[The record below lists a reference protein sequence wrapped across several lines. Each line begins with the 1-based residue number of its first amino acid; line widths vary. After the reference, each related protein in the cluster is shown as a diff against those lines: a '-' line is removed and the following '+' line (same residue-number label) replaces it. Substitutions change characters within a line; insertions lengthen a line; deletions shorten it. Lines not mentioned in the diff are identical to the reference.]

1 MNKIITISR
10 QFGSG
15 GHEIGKQLAHYLNI
29 PFYDKDILHL
39 VEQSTEYSKEYL
51 AENEEQV
58 PSIFSNSFFGS
69 NHTAFYPQIPTDR
82 VFFSISNVLKEI
94 AAKGPCVIVGRC
106 ADYVLEEWEPIN
118 FFIYASTDS
127 KVSRKLELQKQ
138 NNETPLSFEEMKKQV
153 RYVDKQR
160 AKYYEFYT
168 DKKWGVPKNYDLCL
182 NTSHLDIDTS
192 VRILANYIEVTQN
205 K

>member
-1 MNKIITISR
+1 MNKVITISR

-15 GHEIGKQLAHYLNI
+15 GHEIGKKLAEHFNI
-29 PFYDKDILHL
+29 PFYDKDILSL
-39 VEQSTEYSKEYL
+39 VEQSSDYSKEYL
-51 AENEEQV
+51 AENEEQI
-58 PSIFSNSFFGS
+58 PSIFSNTFFAA
-69 NHTAFYPQIPTDR
+69 NHASFYPQIPTDR

-106 ADYVLEEWEPIN
+106 ADYVLHDLNPIN

-127 KVSRKLELQKQ
+127 KINRKLELQKQ
-138 NNETPLSFEEMKKQV
+138 NNETPLSYEEMKKQIH
-153 RYVDKQR
+153 YVDKQR

-168 DKKWGVPKNYDLCL
+168 DRKWGLPKNYDLCL
-182 NTSHLDIDTS
+182 NTSNLSVDTS
-192 VRILANYIEVTQN
+192 VHILANYIEAIQ